1 MRRRS
6 YSPPGETRTT
16 PTITPDLDPAAIPV
30 WCLACGQQLPADQI
44 GVHDCPQGRT

>member
-6 YSPPGETRTT
+6 YSPPGETRTS
-16 PTITPDLDPAAIPV
+16 PTAPDLDPAVIPV
-30 WCLACGQQLPADQI
+30 WCLACGQQLPAAEI